1 MFVEDIASEPAVAF
15 VFARTAAGE
24 AVEDVETNAAEERF
38 VSTAKAICRGE
49 RARACGAVIIDG
61 SVGRGKSRG
70 CAVRSMTREF
80 NDAWWSALECDVR
93 KSRERGRRNAGFV
106 GSALRYAILAL
117 KSYRGDEDSK
127 HCVVLADEALEMT
140 HDEAAA
146 ILETAHKNKVKIH
159 FIRSLSA
166 NASAAE
172 ARVIRTLCRCCPV
185 DSGECLTPSLGCCY
199 ECGVS
204 VGLNANFSIP
214 DDLIDI
220 GMLRIDD
227 SDMDDESL
235 ASTSTAE
242 NVPTIAHFAGCRD
255 QHAEFAGASKAELER
270 VEATSTTSIGMSI
283 KVKHLQK
290 QNDETSNTT
299 SSSSTKYKMVTTS
312 REIVLT
318 IDDIQSVAKA
328 LDEPIAAVRCGILLP
343 CYGRSGRLSGPC
355 TLKHD
360 VSTRFTQ
367 SALEFWL
374 TPANDDLVLMY
385 SRQRPRS
392 EQIVQRITRHRA
404 EIFCR
409 ATQSGDTDAIVDA
422 RALGMPVIKYP
433 LPNDRSQRAFAL
445 VLGVGVARQEKFFWL
460 TRPDLQTGIR
470 ELENLKTMLA
480 TPPTLENY
488 TGVPQSVIHD
498 MSLAQ
503 VALNEEVASE
513 IDTPKTPPKKPIRK
527 PPASK
532 RRPSSSTSSFS
543 SSSLSTKQPDQ
554 EWLSSIV
561 KSANSYAPNV
571 APIVAESKE
580 DAKPKLDESTDDA
593 KREVDDANS
602 SSSAPPAPN
611 TRVDVTNLSTLF
623 Q

>member
-1 MFVEDIASEPAVAF
+1 MFVEDVACEPAVAF

-24 AVEDVETNAAEERF
+24 AVEDVETNAAEDRF
-38 VSTAKAICRGE
+38 VSTAKAICRSE
-49 RARACGAVIIDG
+49 RARACGAIIIDG

-70 CAVRSMTREF
+70 CAVRSMTTEF
-80 NDAWWSALECDVR
+80 NDAWWSALERDVR
-93 KSRERGRRNAGFV
+93 KLREPGSHNAGFV

-117 KSYRGDEDSK
+117 KSYRGDKDNK

-159 FIRSLSA
+159 FIRSFSA

-172 ARVIRTLCRCCPV
+172 ASVIRTLCRCCPV

-242 NVPTIAHFAGCRD
+242 NVPIIAHFAGCRD
-255 QHAEFAGASKAELER
+255 QHAEFAGASEAELKR
-270 VEATSTTSIGMSI
+270 VEASSMTSIGMSI

-290 QNDETSNTT
+290 RNDETSNT
-299 SSSSTKYKMVTTS
+299 STKYKMVTTS

-367 SALEFWL
+367 STLEFWL

-404 EIFCR
+404 EVFCR
-409 ATQSGDTDAIVDA
+409 ATRSGDTDAIENA

-460 TRPDLQTGIR
+460 TRPDLQTGIE

-480 TPPTLENY
+480 APPTLENY

-532 RRPSSSTSSFS
+532 RRPSSSMSSMS
-543 SSSLSTKQPDQ
+543 SSSSSMKQPDQ

-561 KSANSYAPNV
+561 KSASSYVPIV

-580 DAKPKLDESTDDA
+580 DAKPKQDESTDDA
-593 KREVDDANS
+593 KRKPDDANS
-602 SSSAPPAPN
+602 SPSAQPAPN
-611 TRVDVTNLSTLF
+611 MRVDVTNLSTLF